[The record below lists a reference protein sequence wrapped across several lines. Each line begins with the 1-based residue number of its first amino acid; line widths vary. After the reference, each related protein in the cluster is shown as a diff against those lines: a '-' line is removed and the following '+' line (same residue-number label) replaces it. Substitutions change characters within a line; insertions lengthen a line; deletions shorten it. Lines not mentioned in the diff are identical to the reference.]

1 MNEQQASTVP
11 AFLRVVAEPQ
21 SYLNAL
27 YLLLSFP
34 LGTFY
39 FVFLVTA
46 LSLGLGLVITWFG
59 IPILAGAIALSYAFV
74 AFERSMAI
82 AMLKVEIAPMETAET
97 PSGLWAK
104 LRALLTNPVT
114 WKGMGYLLLK
124 FPLGI
129 VSFVVLV
136 TLAAVS
142 VALVAAPFYYWVPGV
157 EIGWA
162 GWFEVDTLSEALV
175 AAVFGVA
182 LGLASLHAFNG
193 LAWLWGWL
201 ARAMLGRAGAGAVH
215 LAAEAAAT
223 NGEGG
228 DGANV

>member
-1 MNEQQASTVP
+1 MSDREISTVP
-11 AFLRVVAEPQ
+11 AFFRAVVEPQ

-34 LGTFY
+34 LGIFY

-46 LSLGLGLVITWFG
+46 LSVGLGLAITWFG

-74 AFERSMAI
+74 AFERRMAI
-82 AMLKVEIAPMETAET
+82 AMLGVEIAPMGA
-97 PSGLWAK
+97 PQSPPGLWAK

-114 WKGMGYLLLK
+114 WKGMAYLMCK

-136 TLAAVS
+136 TLTAVS
-142 VALVAAPFYYWVPGV
+142 VALIAVPFYYNVPGV
-157 EIGWA
+157 NINWA
-162 GWFEVDTLSEALV
+162 GWSEVDTLSEALV
-175 AAVFGVA
+175 MAVFGAA

-201 ARAMLGRAGAGAVH
+201 ARLMLGRA
-215 LAAEAAAT
+215 
-223 NGEGG
+223 EGG
-228 DGANV
+228 GPAEPVEVKRQGAQ

>member
-1 MNEQQASTVP
+1 VNEQEAPSVP
-11 AFLRVVAEPQ
+11 AFLRVVVEPQ
-21 SYLNAL
+21 TYLNAL

-34 LGTFY
+34 LGIFY
-39 FVFLVTA
+39 FVFLVTS

-59 IPILAGAIALSYAFV
+59 IPILVGAIALSYAFV

-82 AMLKVEIAPMETAET
+82 AMLKVEIAPMGTAET
-97 PSGLWAK
+97 PSGLWAR

-114 WKGMGYLLLK
+114 WKGIAYLLCK

-129 VSFVVLV
+129 ISFVVLV
-136 TLAAVS
+136 TLAALS

-157 EIGWA
+157 QIGWA

-193 LAWLWGWL
+193 VAWLLGWL
-201 ARAMLGRAGAGAVH
+201 AKAMLGRAGTGSGAYS
-215 LAAEAAAT
+215 
-223 NGEGG
+223 G
-228 DGANV
+228 